1 MALSTEPGGRRF
13 RYADL
18 AAFPDDKVIR
28 EIIDG
33 ELIVTPA
40 PTTRHQRAVMNLS
53 LVLGAYRN
61 SHGGDAFCAPTA
73 VFLADDNVVEPDLL
87 FVRADHLDRVE
98 HSFVNGPPDL
108 VVEISSPSTR
118 RIDIVRKRELYAR
131 FGIPEYWFVDLDA
144 ERVEIYRLDAGAF
157 GPPELVYSPDMI
169 STPQLPGL
177 KVSVDEALGV
187 PQRPAP
193 TTDS

>member
-1 MALSTEPGGRRF
+1 MALSTEPAGRRF

-18 AAFPDDKVIR
+18 VAFPDDNVIR

-53 LVLGAYRN
+53 LILGAYRN
-61 SHGGDAFCAPTA
+61 AHGGDVFAAPTD

-98 HSFVNGPPDL
+98 LPFVKGPPDL
-108 VVEISSPSTR
+108 VIEISSPSTR
-118 RIDIVRKRELYAR
+118 RIDIVRKRALYAR
-131 FGIPEYWFVDLDA
+131 FEIPEYWFVDLDA
-144 ERVEIYRLDAGAF
+144 ERVEIYRLEAGAF
-157 GPPELVYSPDMI
+157 CPPELVCPPGTLT
-169 STPQLPGL
+169 TPQLPGL
-177 KVSVDEALGV
+177 EVSVGEALGN
-187 PQRPAP
+187 PQRPLR

>member
-1 MALSTEPGGRRF
+1 MALSTEPAGRRF

-18 AAFPDDKVIR
+18 AAFPDDNVIR

-53 LVLGAYRN
+53 LILGAYRN
-61 SHGGDAFCAPTA
+61 THGGDAFTAPTG
-73 VFLADDNVVEPDLL
+73 VYLADDNVVEPDLL

-98 HSFVNGPPDL
+98 LAFVNGPPDL

-131 FGIPEYWFVDLDA
+131 FEIPEYWFVDLDA
-144 ERVEIYRLDAGAF
+144 ERVEIYRLQAGAY
-157 GPPELVYSPDMI
+157 GPPELVYSPGTL
-169 STPQLPGL
+169 STRQLPGL
-177 KVSVDEALGV
+177 QVRVDEALGN
-187 PQRPAP
+187 PQGPLPAA
-193 TTDS
+193 DS

>member
-1 MALSTEPGGRRF
+1 MALSTEPAGRRF

-18 AAFPDDKVIR
+18 AAFPDDNVIR

-33 ELIVTPA
+33 ELVVTPA
-40 PTTRHQRAVMNLS
+40 PTTRHQRAVTNL
-53 LVLGAYRN
+53 LLRFGAYRN
-61 SHGGDAFCAPTA
+61 SHGGDAFAAPTA

-98 HSFVNGPPDL
+98 LAYVNGPPDL

-131 FGIPEYWFVDLDA
+131 FEIPEYWFVDLDA
-144 ERVEIYRLDAGAF
+144 ERVEIYRLEAGTF
-157 GPPELVYSPDMI
+157 GTPELVYPPGTL

-177 KVSVDEALGV
+177 RVSVDEALGN
-187 PQRPAP
+187 PQQPL
-193 TTDS
+193 TTADS

>member
-1 MALSTEPGGRRF
+1 MALSTEPAGRRF

-18 AAFPDDKVIR
+18 AALPDDKVIR

-33 ELIVTPA
+33 ELMVTPA

-53 LVLGAYRN
+53 LILGAYRN
-61 SHGGDAFCAPTA
+61 AHGGDVFAAPTD

-87 FVRADHLDRVE
+87 FVRADHLDGVE
-98 HSFVNGPPDL
+98 LPFVNGPPDL

-118 RIDIVRKRELYAR
+118 RIDIGRKRALYAR
-131 FGIPEYWFVDLDA
+131 FEIPEYWFVDLDA
-144 ERVEIYRLDAGAF
+144 ERVELYRLEAGTF
-157 GPPELVYSPDMI
+157 GSPELVYPPGTLT
-169 STPQLPGL
+169 TPQLPGL
-177 KVSVDEALGV
+177 EVSVDEALGN
-187 PQRPAP
+187 PQRPLP